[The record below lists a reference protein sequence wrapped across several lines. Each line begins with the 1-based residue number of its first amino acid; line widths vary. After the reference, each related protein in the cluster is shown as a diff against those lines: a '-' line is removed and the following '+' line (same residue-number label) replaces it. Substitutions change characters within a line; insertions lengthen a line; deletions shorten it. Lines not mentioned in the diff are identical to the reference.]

1 MSKVILTV
9 EEIDKFNRTFAD
21 DYDRKVFMSIYTS
34 IKYWQD
40 TESGFLNFSLN
51 DLFKEK
57 YKENKFYLSLS
68 NFVKKARELCKKG
81 FLRVKSKGRLYFY
94 GTSDF
99 KSDGEIR
106 KENEELKEKLE
117 KKEEENFALRE
128 EIERIKKEFEDL
140 KREVREQFNT
150 VSKVEEQQE
159 QEEIENKNYENEV
172 VPQDVVIEMTYE
184 IMEEVGIQKGSTV
197 FRQTIESLYEKTDK
211 EPLHK
216 KGFRNYIKKVIH
228 NKIHNQ
234 SKFKELIKNERKNP
248 SMFMTKAEEQ
258 KYINLE
264 RKLLGWDN

>member
-1 MSKVILTV
+1 MSRVILTV

-81 FLRVKSKGRLYFY
+81 FLRVKSKGRLKFY
-94 GTSDF
+94 GTSSC
-99 KSDGEIR
+99 KSNDEIR
-106 KENEELKEKLE
+106 KENEELKEKNEALNEELE
-117 KKEEENFALRE
+117 RVKKEL
-128 EIERIKKEFEDL
+128 EDF
-140 KREVREQFNT
+140 KREVRENLKNISSRESEE
-150 VSKVEEQQE
+150 VIIEKV
-159 QEEIENKNYENEV
+159 ENKNYDEEV
-172 VPQDVVIEMTYE
+172 VPQDVVIETAYE
-184 IMEEVGIQKGSTV
+184 IMEEVGIQKGSV
-197 FRQTIESLYEKTDK
+197 PFMQTIESLYAKTDK
-211 EPLHK
+211 EPIHK
-216 KGFRNYIKKVIH
+216 KGLASYIKKVIH

-234 SKFKELIKNERKNP
+234 SKFKELIKNERKCP
-248 SMFMTKAEEQ
+248 TIFMTKAEEQ

-264 RKLLGWDN
+264 RKLLGWDK

>member
-1 MSKVILTV
+1 MSMITLTV
-9 EEIDKFNRTFAD
+9 EQKDKFNKYFIEQYQRNVA
-21 DYDRKVFMSIYTS
+21 MSIFAS

-40 TESGFLNFSLN
+40 KEIGFLRYSL
-51 DLFKEK
+51 DKLYKK
-57 YKENKFYLSLS
+57 YQNKYFLSLS
-68 NFVKKARELCKKG
+68 NFKKIANKLVDLG
-81 FLRVKSKGRLYFY
+81 FLRTQKCGRLKFY
-94 GTSDF
+94 GTSDC
-99 KSDGEIR
+99 KSNDEIR

-117 KKEEENFALRE
+117 KKEEENSLLKDE
-128 EIERIKKEFEDL
+128 LERLKKEFEDL

-172 VPQDVVIEMTYE
+172 VPQDMVIETTYE

-248 SMFMTKAEEQ
+248 SIFMTKAEEQ

>member
-68 NFVKKARELCKKG
+68 NFVKKARELSKKG

-94 GTSDF
+94 GTSNF
-99 KSDGEIR
+99 KSDDEIR
-106 KENEELKEKLE
+106 EENKNLKRENEALNKEVERL
-117 KKEEENFALRE
+117 KKEL
-128 EIERIKKEFEDL
+128 EDF
-140 KREVREQFNT
+140 KREVREQFNN
-150 VSKVEEQQE
+150 VSKVEEQE
-159 QEEIENKNYENEV
+159 GGEKLENEVFEKEV
-172 VPQDVVIEMTYE
+172 VPQDVVMEMAYE
-184 IMEEVGIQKGSTV
+184 MMEEVGIQKGSV
-197 FRQTIESLYEKTDK
+197 PFMQIIESLYVKTDK

-216 KGFRNYIKKVIH
+216 KGARSYIEKVIH

-234 SKFKELIKNERKNP
+234 SRFKELIKNERKCP
-248 SMFMTKAEEQ
+248 TIFMTKAEEQ

-264 RKLLGWDN
+264 RKLLGWDK